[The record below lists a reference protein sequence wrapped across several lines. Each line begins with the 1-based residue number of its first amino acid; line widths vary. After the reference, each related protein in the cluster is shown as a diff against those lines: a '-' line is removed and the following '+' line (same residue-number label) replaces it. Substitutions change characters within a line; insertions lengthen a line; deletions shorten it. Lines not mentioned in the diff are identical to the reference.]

1 MEEKEFRTEREKIET
16 DKRMSFS
23 IVDDF
28 LRTIRKKLEANIREA
43 LTETKNEIN
52 VSILNRYKV
61 EMKILKDRR
70 ERERRRR

>member
-1 MEEKEFRTEREKIET
+1 MEEKEFRMEREKIET

-28 LRTIRKKLEANIREA
+28 LRTLRKKLEANIREA

-52 VSILNRYKV
+52 VSILNRYKA
-61 EMKILKDRR
+61 EMNILKGRR

>member
-1 MEEKEFRTEREKIET
+1 MEEKEFRAEREKIET

-28 LRTIRKKLEANIREA
+28 LRMLRKKLEANIREA

>member
-1 MEEKEFRTEREKIET
+1 MEEKEFRAEREKIET

-43 LTETKNEIN
+43 LTEIRT
-52 VSILNRYKV
+52 R
-61 EMKILKDRR
+61 
-70 ERERRRR
+70 